1 MWNTL
6 LHVWALAKLELKLM
20 SFSYKAE
27 ILLFILTVSMMFI
40 YVSRVPE
47 TWCVSYLK
55 WSSSLRAM
63 KAKMKA
69 IRASRMS

>member
-47 TWCVSYLK
+47 TWGVSYLK